1 MKASRHVEVISRALT
16 IRLQIVTDASN
27 GSASGFL
34 DCGVEGS
41 GLRSWQVMFEALRL
55 LFLLLFGLFN
65 GLIGRVIS
73 RVISWSSA
81 ELRQVQHEVA
91 PRDHSLAFS
100 EIRGQIF
107 IFSWEITPI
116 PMIC

>member
-1 MKASRHVEVISRALT
+1 MKASRHVEVISRTLT

-100 EIRGQIF
+100 EI
-107 IFSWEITPI
+107 
-116 PMIC
+116 

>member
-1 MKASRHVEVISRALT
+1 
-16 IRLQIVTDASN
+16 
-27 GSASGFL
+27 
-34 DCGVEGS
+34 
-41 GLRSWQVMFEALRL
+41 MFEALRL
-55 LFLLLFGLFN
+55 FLLFLFGLFN
-65 GLIGRVIS
+65 GLIGLFNGLIGRVTG

-81 ELRQVQHEVA
+81 ELRQVQYEVA

-107 IFSWEITPI
+107 ILSWEITFI